1 MTKEKSLNNIK
12 AEVSFQIQKMAFHG
26 IKIALF
32 EWKDNNLR
40 IHTTNNEG
48 VVKIANLIQQ
58 LFPGWLSKIS
68 ISICGETKVM
78 KL

>member
-1 MTKEKSLNNIK
+1 MTKKTTLNSIK
-12 AEVSFQIQKMAFHG
+12 AEVSFQIQKMALHG

-32 EWKDNNLR
+32 DWEDNNLR

-48 VVKIANLIQQ
+48 VVKIANLIQK
-58 LFPGWLSKIS
+58 LFPDWLSKIN